1 MAKRATLQSIKIRP
15 RASKRGAANK
25 RGVAPLR
32 VLEPPVKITA
42 PEEDPVL
49 DAVERCYT
57 AWEMFEKVCDLTDD
71 IAYPNR
77 TGDQKALAEKIWNC
91 TLSAWEGEARRAC
104 RIRPTT
110 LPGLVALIEL
120 IEAHVDRG
128 EGIVDKPVA
137 TIAQAARALI
147 KPQINGS
154 ANHGAGRRRIP

>member
-1 MAKRATLQSIKIRP
+1 MAKRATSQITKTRP
-15 RASKRGAANK
+15 PASKPNSATK
-25 RGVAPLR
+25 RVRLPG
-32 VLEPPVKITA
+32 PPVKIAA

-91 TLSAWEGEARRAC
+91 TVSAWEAEARRAC

-110 LPGLVALIEL
+110 LQGLVALIEL
-120 IEAHVDRG
+120 IEAHVEHG
-128 EGIVDKPVA
+128 EGILNKPVT
-137 TIAQAARALI
+137 TIAQAARALS
-147 KPQINGS
+147 KPQINGPG
-154 ANHGAGRRRIP
+154 NHGVGRRRIP